1 MGASTIIAAAADDAE
16 ERRLWVVDR
25 WIMDGKSFE
34 YFISIGHEILLDN
47 FFADQEVGG
56 GEPSSGPQ

>member
-1 MGASTIIAAAADDAE
+1 
-16 ERRLWVVDR
+16 
-25 WIMDGKSFE
+25 MDGKSIE